1 MDDVIEMESPVRE
14 GATPVAVREQQSG
27 AVTVGAVEP
36 ADLLR
41 YALDSGAD
49 LDRLEK
55 LMELQ
60 ERHEANKARM
70 AFVAAMAEFKR
81 NAPSIYKDKNVS
93 FTGTSYSHA
102 TLGGI
107 CEAVIGLL
115 AENGISH
122 DWDTQQPSSGMI
134 VVTCTLTHNLGHS
147 KSTSMESPPDNS
159 GKKNG
164 IQQIASTVTYLQRYT
179 LLAACGLATKDMPDD
194 DGHGAEPPPQKPI
207 AKQPIAGKAFD
218 KAIAAVK
225 DGSYT
230 AAEIRLYYSLTDDQ
244 ETALADAE
252 KTK

>member
-1 MDDVIEMESPVRE
+1 MNEVIEMEQPE
-14 GATPVAVREQQSG
+14 MAVSAAQPRSIA
-27 AVTVGAVEP
+27 AVGP

-70 AFVAAMAEFKR
+70 AFVEAMATFKK
-81 NAPSIYKDKNVS
+81 NAPSIYKDKAVS

-115 AENGISH
+115 ADNGISH
-122 DWDTQQPSSGMI
+122 DWDTKQPSSGMI

-147 KSTSMESPPDNS
+147 KATSMESPPDNS

-179 LLAACGLATKDMPDD
+179 LLAACGLATKDVPDD
-194 DGHGAEPPPQKPI
+194 DGRNAEPEPAPRQM
-207 AKQPIAGKAFD
+207 QRV
-218 KAIAAVK
+218 AINGERFANALEAVK
-225 DGSYT
+225 TKGYS
-230 AAEIRLYYSLTDDQ
+230 AALIRKNFILTTDQ
-244 ETALADAE
+244 ETQLSDAE
-252 KTK
+252 KETVPA